1 MQEFNKF
8 INQIVNK
15 ILKKNLI
22 DISKESLINI
32 SVANINNY
40 DDYKKSREV
49 IQRLV
54 ATKDIEISKFEL
66 NKISYQI
73 NIYGDFKSYI
83 NEMNENNFIEINNI
97 LYDSNTMNL
106 NFKR

>member
-1 MQEFNKF
+1 M
-8 INQIVNK
+8 
-15 ILKKNLI
+15 
-22 DISKESLINI
+22 INI
-32 SVANINNY
+32 SVANINYY

-83 NEMNENNFIEINNI
+83 NERNENNFIEINNI